1 MYFYAKNTLFYIIK
15 GNGIVNALLEKN
27 IIIETTEYSRNQ
39 IFAFEKYIDLFL
51 NKKLISRKI
60 EKIWDIKMYITK
72 NLNDLWYNF
81 LICKTICDEFGI
93 LI

>member
-60 EKIWDIKMYITK
+60 EKI
-72 NLNDLWYNF
+72 
-81 LICKTICDEFGI
+81 
-93 LI
+93 